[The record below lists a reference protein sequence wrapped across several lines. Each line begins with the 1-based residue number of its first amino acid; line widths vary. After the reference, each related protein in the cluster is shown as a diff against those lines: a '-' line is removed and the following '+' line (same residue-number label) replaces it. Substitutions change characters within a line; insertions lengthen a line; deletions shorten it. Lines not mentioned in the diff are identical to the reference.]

1 MSEDSPGTVDILIK
15 AAGVPIDRYSG
26 EMVEQ
31 LKDIGARWEA
41 LRKIRDSV
49 AFAKDKDPAMSY
61 VVKAPKAEVYVID
74 VSFQALK
81 DKSERAY
88 LNQLPTSF
96 VLSDEAVDRLRAAA
110 TTIILNSP
118 DFQRLL
124 KDEGARIVDRPATGT
139 TVPSAAVTVPT
150 AATAAAS
157 SRAARSHRSTSK
169 AAPPTGRGSCSRRHN
184 WRRWRHDRRHLI
196 ATACAEHPLLN
207 FLRRW
212 HTGTL
217 ASELCFT

>member
-1 MSEDSPGTVDILIK
+1 MRSLLDVLETFEAMHEAGQRTPRDHIRRIIIFVVNSLSTPSTQWNMSEDSPGTVDILIK

-49 AFAKDKDPAMSY
+49 AFAKDKDPAISY
-61 VVKAPKAEVYVID
+61 VLKAPKAEAYVID

-110 TTIILNSP
+110 ATIILDSP
-118 DFQRLL
+118 DFQPLL
-124 KDEGARIVDRPATGT
+124 KDNQAIVNRPATGT
-139 TVPSAAVTVPT
+139 TVAPAAGAVP
-150 AATAAAS
+150 
-157 SRAARSHRSTSK
+157 
-169 AAPPTGRGSCSRRHN
+169 APPPR
-184 WRRWRHDRRHLI
+184 
-196 ATACAEHPLLN
+196 AEQRP
-207 FLRRW
+207 R
-212 HTGTL
+212 
-217 ASELCFT
+217 